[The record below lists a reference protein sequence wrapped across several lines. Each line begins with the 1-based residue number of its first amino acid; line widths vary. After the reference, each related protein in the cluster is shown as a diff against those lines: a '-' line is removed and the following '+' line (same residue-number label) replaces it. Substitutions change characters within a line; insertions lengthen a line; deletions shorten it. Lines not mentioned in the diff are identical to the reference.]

1 MDIKEIQKLSGYS
14 YSTISRVLT
23 GKAKEFRISDET
35 ARVIIEAAEKL
46 NYRPNILAR
55 SLRLKKS
62 TTIGLIVPDIQNPF
76 FGAMKVVQKHEK
88 KSKRYIMM
96 SAFDIGPFC
105 HLFKRPLVCANQDLR
120 KLANLTVSLLMD
132 KINNSPR
139 KDNQLILPISIEKYR
154 ID

>member
-1 MDIKEIQKLSGYS
+1 
-14 YSTISRVLT
+14 
-23 GKAKEFRISDET
+23 
-35 ARVIIEAAEKL
+35 
-46 NYRPNILAR
+46 
-55 SLRLKKS
+55 
-62 TTIGLIVPDIQNPF
+62 
-76 FGAMKVVQKHEK
+76 MKVVQKHEK
-88 KSKRYIMM
+88 KSKRYIIM

-105 HLFKRPLVCANQDLR
+105 HLFKRSLVCANQDLR